1 VNRNLLAVAGIVIL
15 VIIAGAIYLL
25 YGPGKTGTQLNQ
37 TATSTQ
43 DLTSDQQAGGT
54 TSAQFEQEN
63 FQNIKSPHFVSST
76 PLNNDQLSSTP
87 TKVEINFNFDLAE
100 GSEISVTLNGNEQTA
115 GPTTIASDN
124 LSMSAPIKA
133 ALGANYKV
141 QYTACWPDGS
151 CHDGSFG
158 FSVSP

>member
-1 VNRNLLAVAGIVIL
+1 MNRNLLAVIGIVIL

-25 YGPGKTGTQLNQ
+25 YGQGKTGTQTEQ
-37 TATSTQ
+37 AETGTQ
-43 DLTSDQQAGGT
+43 EPTSDQQATET
-54 TSAQFEQEN
+54 TSAQFEKEN
-63 FQNIKSPHFVSST
+63 FQNIKSAHFVSST
-76 PLNNDQLSSTP
+76 PANNEQLNSTLS
-87 TKVEINFNFDLAE
+87 KVEINFNFDLAE
-100 GSEISVTLNGNEQTA
+100 GSEISVTANGNEVTIE
-115 GPTTIASDN
+115 PTTIAGDN

-133 ALGANYKV
+133 ASGANYKV